1 MAYLDG
7 SENPDPSM
15 QDAPDDTQ
23 VVRGVDMSTVA
34 ARLGVVVLDGQ
45 VAYFVE
51 IYIPMQLNSTRVG

>member
-1 MAYLDG
+1 MLDRAKFVSEAGVYFYMAYLDG

-34 ARLGVVVLDGQ
+34 RRLGVVVLD
-45 VAYFVE
+45 E
-51 IYIPMQLNSTRVG
+51 